1 MIHERTHKGKITMT
15 INVGSTDRWLRIVLG
30 IVVIVLGF
38 YFQSWW
44 GALGIIPIATG
55 LLRFCPLYFPFKINT
70 AKK

>member
-1 MIHERTHKGKITMT
+1 MT

-55 LLRFCPLYFPFKINT
+55 MIRFCPLYFPFKINT

>member
-1 MIHERTHKGKITMT
+1 MT

-30 IVVIVLGF
+30 FVVIALGF

-44 GALGIIPIATG
+44 GALGIILIATG
-55 LLRFCPLYFPFKINT
+55 VIRFCPLYFPFKINT

>member
-1 MIHERTHKGKITMT
+1 MT